1 MHRWKL
7 KQENEKIVE
16 ISREKK
22 TEKQTLQEANM
33 QLSMLRKKEK
43 ELEYVAM
50 KKALGV
56 EQLLKE
62 KEQGKMWELNQLL
75 NAVPSMQEKTAMFQ

>member
-1 MHRWKL
+1 MNFEGTGGNLNRKM
-7 KQENEKIVE
+7 KKIVE

-62 KEQGKMWELNQLL
+62 KE
-75 NAVPSMQEKTAMFQ
+75 

>member
-1 MHRWKL
+1 MNFEVHRWKL

-22 TEKQTLQEANM
+22 TENM

-50 KKALGV
+50 KKALGG
-56 EQLLKE
+56 EQVLKE
-62 KEQGKMWELNQLL
+62 KE
-75 NAVPSMQEKTAMFQ
+75 